1 MARSSLPLN
10 ALRAFEAAARH
21 GSFTRA
27 AIELCV
33 TQTAISHHVKSL
45 EARLGATLFR
55 RVPRG
60 VTLTAEGE
68 ALLPPVRE
76 SFDRIDALLDR
87 FEGGALSE
95 VLTLGVVGTFAVGW
109 LLPRLQEFRE
119 RCPHIDLRLST
130 NNNHVDIAA
139 EGLDYA
145 IRFGD
150 GAWHGVHAEALFQA
164 PLSALCTPRVAAT
177 IRAPEDLLGQPLLRS
192 YRLDEWEAWFQ
203 AAGLGHRPSPI
214 RGMTFDSSLAMM
226 DAALQDAGVALAPPR
241 MFERHLSSGA
251 MVQPFDIQVPRGG
264 YWLTRLQSK
273 PQTVAMAGFRSWLM
287 NSLPDKATRSLI
299 EDAAQPD

>member
-1 MARSSLPLN
+1 MPRSSLPLN

-21 GSFTRA
+21 GSFTKA

-33 TQTAISHHVKSL
+33 TQTAISHHVRSL
-45 EARLGATLFR
+45 EARLGAAMFK

-68 ALLPPVRE
+68 ALLPPLRE

-87 FEGGALSE
+87 FDGGALHE

-130 NNNHVDIAA
+130 NNNHVDLAA

-150 GAWHGVHAEALFQA
+150 GAWHGTLAEALFDT
-164 PLSALCTPRVAAT
+164 PLAALCSPRVAAAL
-177 IRAPEDLLGQPLLRS
+177 RAPEDILQQPLLRS
-192 YRLDEWEAWFQ
+192 YRSDEWDAWFN

-226 DAALQDAGVALAPPR
+226 DAALQDAGVALAPPL
-241 MFERHLSSGA
+241 MFERHLSTGA
-251 MVQPFDIQVPRGG
+251 IVQPFDIQVPRGG

-273 PQTVAMAGFRSWLM
+273 PETAAMAEFRSWLT
-287 NSLPDKATRSLI
+287 SSRP
-299 EDAAQPD
+299 